1 MTREN
6 QNIEWKESW
15 RDEYLRWVSGFANGQ
30 GGVLVIGRNDRGE
43 PVGVAD
49 GSKLL
54 ADLPNKIRDLLG
66 IMVDVNLLR
75 TKYMKAAISYQGIQR
90 IERFPVPYEALRETV
105 LNALV
110 HRDYAV
116 PAPIQIRVYEHKL
129 RVWNPAVLPDGWDL
143 EKLLGA
149 HASHPYNPDVANAFF
164 RSGEIESWG
173 RGIEKIFSACRR
185 ADTPPPN
192 IHVDGHDLWVK
203 FVFSPQYMAAIQGE
217 TGSKKSTAQKTIQK
231 TAQKILDILKSDPE
245 ISRAKIAEQ
254 LGDITES
261 GVKYHLAKMKREGL
275 IRRVGPDKGGHWE
288 VLK

>member
-1 MTREN
+1 
-6 QNIEWKESW
+6 
-15 RDEYLRWVSGFANGQ
+15 
-30 GGVLVIGRNDRGE
+30 
-43 PVGVAD
+43 
-49 GSKLL
+49 
-54 ADLPNKIRDLLG
+54 
-66 IMVDVNLLR
+66 
-75 TKYMKAAISYQGIQR
+75 MKAAISYQGIQR
-90 IERFPVPYEALRETV
+90 IEQFPVPYEALREAV
-105 LNALV
+105 VNALV

-129 RVWNPAVLPDGWDL
+129 RIWNPAVLPDGWDL

-173 RGIEKIFSACRR
+173 RGIEKIFSACRK
-185 ADTPPPN
+185 ADSPPPN
-192 IHVDGHDLWVK
+192 IHVDGYDLWVE

-217 TGSKKSTAQKTIQK
+217 TDSKKSTTQKTIQK
-231 TAQKILDILKSDPE
+231 TAQKILDILKNDPE

-275 IRRVGPDKGGHWE
+275 ICRVGPDKGGHWE